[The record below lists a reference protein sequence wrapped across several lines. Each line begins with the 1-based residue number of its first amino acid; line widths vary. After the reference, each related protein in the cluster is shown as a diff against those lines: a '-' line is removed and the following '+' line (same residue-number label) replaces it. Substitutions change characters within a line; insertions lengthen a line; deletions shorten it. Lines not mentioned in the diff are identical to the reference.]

1 MKIYFI
7 RHGKTQWNLEGRFQ
21 GYSGDSDLLPEAIE
35 EVQLLGQ
42 HLETVPFDR
51 IFSSDLKRAHTTAGL
66 LCKANHYST
75 IVETTPQLRE
85 WNFGRLE
92 GTKIRLLQ
100 DIYPQQYSALKNNL
114 AQFKSDMF
122 GAETVYQATQR
133 IIQFIKSLK
142 DSQAETVLIVSH
154 GAILTASIQSLLG
167 FSPAQLRQRG
177 GLDNAS
183 ITILETQNFE
193 DFTEISWNDTSYKLT
208 EVISVAAS

>member
-35 EVQLLGQ
+35 EVQHLGQ

-51 IFSSDLKRAHTTAGL
+51 IFSSDLKRAHTTAEL
-66 LCKANHYST
+66 LCKANHYSA

-133 IIQFIKSLK
+133 IIQFVKSLK